1 MLKALII
8 TLGKLLS
15 FLPVFLLLTGSYCLG
30 LLFLIFKWNRSA
42 LLISNLRH
50 SFPSFAILKII
61 WIAIVS
67 TSRSIEQGLLVIAW
81 PFISLDKLRSKFT
94 LSKNL
99 HATLSN
105 SLSEGKGCIW
115 LIPHFCHADALSF
128 LGHLTDESN
137 YIHTLY
143 RPFKNKVINDFVKN
157 SRERFGVKTINR
169 KRGGMLKILKVLK
182 KNQTIAMLFDQNA
195 GGAGTRMKF
204 MGRECSSTT
213 LPDILYERFK
223 PKVLFVFTKRTAF
236 WSSSLEIEEMGE
248 LNDGQLVIERANEW
262 LELKLRDDKVLRE
275 SWLWLHQRWRP
286 GVGQIQ
292 KGRIR

>member
-8 TLGKLLS
+8 TISKLLS
-15 FLPVFLLLTGSYCLG
+15 FLPASILLTGCYL
-30 LLFLIFKWNRSA
+30 LAILFLMLQWSRFGIVVK
-42 LLISNLRH
+42 NLRCI
-50 SFPSFAILKII
+50 FPSFGLIKIF
-61 WIAIVS
+61 WTAIVS

-81 PFISLDKLRSKFT
+81 SRINLDKLRKKFT
-94 LSKNL
+94 LSENH

-105 SLSEGKGCIW
+105 SLSQGNGCIW

-128 LGHLTDESN
+128 LGHFIDDN
-137 YIHTLY
+137 NKVHTLY
-143 RPFKNKVINDFVKN
+143 RPFKNKFINDFVRN

-195 GGAGTRMKF
+195 GGAGTRMNF
-204 MGRECSSTT
+204 MGRECSCTT
-213 LPDILYERFK
+213 LPDILFQKFK
-223 PKVLFVFTKRTAF
+223 PKVLFVYTKRTAF
-236 WSSSLEIEEMGE
+236 WSSSIEIEEMGE
-248 LNDGQLVIERANEW
+248 LNDGQLVIERANDW
-262 LELKLRDDKVLRE
+262 LEQKLRDDKVLRE
-275 SWLWLHQRWRP
+275 SWLWLHQRWRQ